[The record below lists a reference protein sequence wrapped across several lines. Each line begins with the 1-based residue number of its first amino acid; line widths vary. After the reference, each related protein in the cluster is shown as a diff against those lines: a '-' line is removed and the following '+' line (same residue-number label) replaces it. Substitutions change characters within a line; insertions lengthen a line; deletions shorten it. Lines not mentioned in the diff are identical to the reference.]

1 MFETELFKCFLVLSI
16 DLGVDSPFY
25 DVTKSKIP
33 VYYLS
38 YVRVQPR
45 MKGTTLDSIRSSLIS
60 LRHRR
65 TEVTQDVP
73 NYVYIQ

>member
-1 MFETELFKCFLVLSI
+1 MFETELFECFLVLSI

-25 DVTKSKIP
+25 DVAKSKIP

-45 MKGTTLDSIRSSLIS
+45 MKGTTL
-60 LRHRR
+60 
-65 TEVTQDVP
+65 EFF
-73 NYVYIQ
+73 